1 MGSSEKFC
9 LRWNDFETNISVAF
23 RELREEKDFFDVTL
37 ACDDSQIQAHK
48 VILSACSPF
57 FRNVLRR
64 NPHQHPLL
72 YLKGV
77 KYKELLSVLNF
88 MYMGEVNVAQEELN
102 SFLAVAEDLRVKGLT
117 QNNSSSESS
126 AANKPKQEQPKTIIP
141 RPRDPPERDPVPPPK
156 RPRPTPPA
164 PAPVQSYQ
172 TYDQDDDIQEV
183 VPVKSEPRDP
193 APTPM
198 AVHHAPQIDNSHPV
212 SQYEV
217 VQQQQAAPA
226 PMEQNTVALD
236 ESYGDE
242 SYDYG
247 QYEDGTYDDGSGMID
262 PNTGMPMQGAG
273 ADGNKGIF
281 DIYFPQPSSKLAAPA
296 DYMQCG
302 QGCGSKFKNVAPLKR
317 HEAVCTFNKGKTS
330 TPQTKV
336 LAKQNIKHM
345 KPVVQNTKIIF
356 GPRPVD
362 KKASQKAFTI
372 VKTDAPR
379 VFTRASPKPKSSD
392 DVKIKSFKVVD
403 STKASNLRTEAEVQT
418 ELNIKEEDF

>member
-117 QNNSSSESS
+117 QNNSSSDS
-126 AANKPKQEQPKTIIP
+126 KPKSEPPKITRPPPP
-141 RPRDPPERDPVPPPK
+141 RETQERDPLPPPK
-156 RPRPTPPA
+156 RPRPTPPIIST
-164 PAPVQSYQ
+164 PQQQSYHQ
-172 TYDQDDDIQEV
+172 EDDDDIQEV

-193 APTPM
+193 VAMPPTMSTAMAPVADTVSHYQPEQVAHNPM
-198 AVHHAPQIDNSHPV
+198 
-212 SQYEV
+212 
-217 VQQQQAAPA
+217 QQQSQA
-226 PMEQNTVALD
+226 NTVALD
-236 ESYGDE
+236 DSYADE

-247 QYEDGTYDDGSGMID
+247 QYGEYDDGSGMID

-273 ADGNKGIF
+273 ADGNKG
-281 DIYFPQPSSKLAAPA
+281 PSFNNELNDMVKS
-296 DYMQCG
+296 MM
-302 QGCGSKFKNVAPLKR
+302 FKNVENQWQCSECNYSSK
-317 HEAVCTFNKGKTS
+317 
-330 TPQTKV
+330 
-336 LAKQNIKHM
+336 
-345 KPVVQNTKIIF
+345 KI
-356 GPRPVD
+356 
-362 KKASQKAFTI
+362 SH
-372 VKTDAPR
+372 
-379 VFTRASPKPKSSD
+379 
-392 DVKIKSFKVVD
+392 
-403 STKASNLRTEAEVQT
+403 VQT
-418 ELNIKEEDF
+418 HVEAKHINTEGFSCPICSKFCNTRNSLMIHKSRYHR